1 MATISQN
8 QVMSDVTEKMTP
20 ILKWQ
25 YEQLLKEMLLLHN
38 HLTNQDCPC
47 ETESEM
53 CVRKHLLIIEAY
65 AQETIPLETE
75 QEFQTKL
82 QQLAAEAKEKRNAE
96 ERMLRG
102 EHLGLAKDDS
112 EWVRKWRKE
121 FEPLSLSKPES
132 T

>member
-1 MATISQN
+1 M
-8 QVMSDVTEKMTP
+8 TEKMTP

-25 YEQLLKEMLLLHN
+25 YEQLLKEMLLLQN
-38 HLTNQDCPC
+38 HLTDQDCPC

-82 QQLAAEAKEKRNAE
+82 QQLAVEAKEKRNAE

-102 EHLGLAKDDS
+102 EDLGLTKDDS
-112 EWVRKWRKE
+112 EWVRRWRKE
-121 FEPLSLSKPES
+121 FEPRSLSKPEG